1 MYQTFVKKHILNHVD
16 SSVSS
21 DQHGFISGRSCTS
34 NLLEAFDTIIDMMDE
49 GLPVDVLYFDFRKA
63 FDTVPH
69 YRLLVKLENMGITG
83 ETLEIIEDF
92 LSDRA
97 MRVGVGDSFSEL
109 LKIVSGVPQGSV
121 LGPILFLLFINDL
134 PESIK
139 SRILLFADDLK
150 LIANAVNKDIIDE
163 DLKSLERW
171 EDLWHL
177 RFNLEKC
184 KVLHISGNDN
194 PRNSYY
200 LDGTE
205 LISTQSEKD
214 LGFTMDEKFD
224 FGEHIKASLA
234 KANKMI
240 AWVSRNVICKDKEVM
255 SVIYRC
261 LVRPHLE
268 YCVQCWCPTPRYGNW
283 ELILSIEKI
292 QRKFT
297 RLINDIG
304 TLSLG

>member
-1 MYQTFVKKHILNHVD
+1 MYFQP
-16 SSVSS
+16 
-21 DQHGFISGRSCTS
+21 
-34 NLLEAFDTIIDMMDE
+34 LEAFDTIIDMMDE
-49 GLPVDVLYFDFRKA
+49 GMPVDVLYFDFRKA

-92 LSDRA
+92 LSDRARA

-194 PRNSYY
+194 PR
-200 LDGTE
+200 
-205 LISTQSEKD
+205 I
-214 LGFTMDEKFD
+214 
-224 FGEHIKASLA
+224 
-234 KANKMI
+234 
-240 AWVSRNVICKDKEVM
+240 
-255 SVIYRC
+255 
-261 LVRPHLE
+261 
-268 YCVQCWCPTPRYGNW
+268 
-283 ELILSIEKI
+283 
-292 QRKFT
+292 
-297 RLINDIG
+297 
-304 TLSLG
+304 

>member
-1 MYQTFVKKHILNHVD
+1 MQT
-16 SSVSS
+16 
-21 DQHGFISGRSCTS
+21 R
-34 NLLEAFDTIIDMMDE
+34 IIC
-49 GLPVDVLYFDFRKA
+49 
-63 FDTVPH
+63 
-69 YRLLVKLENMGITG
+69 
-83 ETLEIIEDF
+83 
-92 LSDRA
+92 
-97 MRVGVGDSFSEL
+97 
-109 LKIVSGVPQGSV
+109 
-121 LGPILFLLFINDL
+121 INDL

-184 KVLHISGNDN
+184 KVLHILGNDN

-304 TLSLG
+304 TLSYGARLKSLNLTTLAERRMRGDLIETFKIVRGFVNYGQSMFQISRSGMNLVSRGNKVSKSRKDFLSERVINYWNNLP

>member
-1 MYQTFVKKHILNHVD
+1 MKTENSCEFVDLLYIVVYILD
-16 SSVSS
+16 EIKFSFTKFSFT
-21 DQHGFISGRSCTS
+21 DQHGFIGGRSCTS

-83 ETLEIIEDF
+83 ETLEIVGDF

-109 LKIVSGVPQGSV
+109 IRIISGVPQGSV

-134 PESIK
+134 PDHIK
-139 SRILLFADDLK
+139 SIILLFADDLK
-150 LIANAVNKDIIDE
+150 LIANAVNKGIIDR

-171 EDLWHL
+171 EDMWCL
-177 RFNLEKC
+177 RFNLDKC
-184 KVLHISGNDN
+184 KVLHISANEN
-194 PRNSYY
+194 PSNKYY
-200 LDGTE
+200 LDSTE
-205 LISTQSEKD
+205 LVPTESEKD
-214 LGFTMDEKFD
+214 LGFNMDVKFD

-240 AWVSRNVICKDKEVM
+240 AWVSRNVICKDKVVM

-268 YCVQCWCPTPRYGNW
+268 YCVQCWCPTPRFGNW
-283 ELILSIEKI
+283 ELY
-292 QRKFT
+292 
-297 RLINDIG
+297 
-304 TLSLG
+304 